1 VTPDL
6 YTYSPAFQDRAAKEL
21 TGSPPCDRLVLTSD
35 CSAVNRLVQDYGRVR
50 DQIRAAHGD

>member
-50 DQIRAAHGD
+50 DQIRAVQP